1 MNKQDTDT
9 TSCSIKNLSSDKE
22 PRFNPVEERV
32 ASGKAPVLVE
42 IVCERVHCMMY
53 DYAINTVD
61 MVAETF
67 GDQIEIQT
75 VVRRGGLKNALR
87 FMKLCKRAGRMLSVP
102 TILINE
108 DVLFDTV
115 PHPDELTEAIK
126 RYLDGNDEA
135 GTKKDQ

>member
-1 MNKQDTDT
+1 MHKQGTDDA
-9 TSCSIKNLSSDKE
+9 SCRVKHLPSDKDSQFE
-22 PRFNPVEERV
+22 LVEERV
-32 ASGKAPVLVE
+32 ANGKAPVLVE
-42 IVCERVHCMMY
+42 IICERVHCMMY

-67 GDQIEIQT
+67 GDRIEIQT

-87 FMKLCKRAGRMLSVP
+87 FMELCKRAGRLLSVP

-126 RYLDGNDEA
+126 KYLDA
-135 GTKKDQ
+135 GP